1 MEATVEAAYSWA
13 EIAAFAVIV
22 VAALWIDLRAHRDN
36 HVISL
41 KDAAMWSVFWVALG
55 LSFAVYVG
63 LYHGLDDSIRYLTGY
78 VLEKSLAVD
87 NLFVFL
93 AIFASFGVRD
103 EYQHRV
109 LYYGIIGA
117 IFLRLLFIALGTE
130 LIFRLGAW
138 ALTAFG
144 LFVMWSAFK
153 LWQESRRP
161 KEETIDYSKHW
172 AVRAVRRF
180 LPVSE
185 TMDGGRFFTR
195 QNGRL
200 MVTPLFLC
208 LVAVEVADV
217 MFAFDSVPAIIAV
230 TQKPFLIYTSNIF
243 AILGLRSLYFILAA
257 AARGLAHLDKAII
270 AILFYIGLKMLVQA
284 ALGFHIPPLI
294 SLSIVLSL
302 LAAGVAASLAFPG
315 PAKHGNNKDGE
326 A

>member
-1 MEATVEAAYSWA
+1 MEYSWA
-13 EIAAFAVIV
+13 EIAAFAFIVIT
-22 VAALWIDLRAHRDN
+22 ALYIDLRAHRDN
-36 HVISL
+36 QAITL
-41 KDAAMWSVFWVALG
+41 KNAATWSVFWVALG
-55 LSFAVYVG
+55 LSFALYVG
-63 LYHGLDDSIRYLTGY
+63 LVHSPEDSLLYLTGY

-93 AIFASFGVRD
+93 AIFSSFAVRD

-117 IFLRLLFIALGTE
+117 IFLRLLFIAVGTS
-130 LIFRLGAW
+130 LIAWLGAW

-153 LWQESRRP
+153 LWQENRKP
-161 KEETIDYSKHW
+161 KEEIVDYSKHW

-185 TMDGGRFFTR
+185 TMDNGRFFTR

-200 MVTPLFLC
+200 LVTPLFLC
-208 LVAVEVADV
+208 LVVVEVADV

-243 AILGLRSLYFILAA
+243 AILGLRSLYFVLAA
-257 AARGLAHLDKAII
+257 AARRLAHLDKAII
-270 AILFYIGLKMLVQA
+270 AILFYIGLKMLTQA
-284 ALGFHIPPLI
+284 ILGYHIPPLA
-294 SLSIVLSL
+294 SLSIVLGL
-302 LAAGVAASLAFPG
+302 LAVGVAASLIFPG
-315 PAKHGNNKDGE
+315 PKEGE